1 MARRTASTVQKFTA
15 AHKWL
20 AGLDDETASRLITV
34 SSDVALVLEAGP
46 KAVIADISF
55 GSDELAQE
63 LKGSMRAG
71 KSLYDLVTVESRPKI
86 DGLMKDARAEV
97 PPRWRQVNQL
107 NGDGGEIPISYS
119 AVAVGHRG
127 CLVVLGR
134 SMRRM
139 AVMQGQLIEAQR
151 SMEREYSRLRQVE
164 TRHRLL
170 FQVAAEAVV
179 IVDGSTGKIAEAN
192 PAAIEV
198 LGAAA
203 RRIVGRSFYDLFD
216 AENRRALEPLFAK
229 VAAIGHSGESPV
241 RFSVKPGHSF
251 RISASQF
258 HEGRSAFYMV
268 RLSTTEAATGNSTQQ
283 RRNSQVVELVA
294 SSPDGFVVTDMKG
307 RLRLANRA
315 FLELVQLA
323 SEEQALNETLDRWF
337 AGPGVDFGVLIG
349 QLQQHQTLRLFP
361 TTLRGEYGAATD
373 VEICGVA
380 VPDAV
385 EPCCGFTIR
394 DVSRRLSQQRNEAIE
409 RPRSVEQLTELVGRV
424 PLKQLIRESTDMIER
439 LCIEAAL
446 ELTQDNRASAAEML
460 GLSRQSLYA
469 KLHRHGI
476 AEIGGEDA
484 RSSGR
489 RSK

>member
-1 MARRTASTVQKFTA
+1 MQKFSA

-20 AGLDDETASRLITV
+20 AGLDDETASTLLTV
-34 SSDVALVLEAGP
+34 SSDVTLVLHAGP
-46 KAVIADISF
+46 KAVIADVAF

-63 LKGSMRAG
+63 LKGNLRAG

-86 DGLMKDARAEV
+86 DGLMKDARGEA

-107 NGDGGEIPISYS
+107 NGDGGEIPITYS
-119 AVAVGHRG
+119 AVSVGQRG

-139 AVMQGQLIEAQR
+139 AMMQGQLIDAQR

-179 IVDGSTGKIAEAN
+179 IVDGSSGKIAEAN
-192 PAAIEV
+192 PAAIEM
-198 LGAAA
+198 LGGAQA
-203 RRIVGRSFYDLFD
+203 RNIVGRSFNDLFD
-216 AENRRALEPLFAK
+216 ANDRRSLESLFAK
-229 VAAIGHSGESPV
+229 VAAIGHSGESPA
-241 RFSVKPGHSF
+241 RFRIKPGRSF

-268 RLSTTEAATGNSTQQ
+268 RLLPMEAGGQNSAQQ

-294 SSPDGFVVTDMKG
+294 SLPDGFVVTDMKG

-337 AGPGVDFGVLIG
+337 TGPGIDFAVLIS
-349 QLQQHQTLRLFP
+349 QLQQHQTLRMIP
-361 TTLRGEYGAATD
+361 TTLRGEYGAATE

-394 DVSRRLSQQRNEAIE
+394 DVGRRLAQRRPEAIE

-476 AEIGGEDA
+476 AEMGGDEA
-484 RSSGR
+484 RGSRR
-489 RSK
+489 RSQ